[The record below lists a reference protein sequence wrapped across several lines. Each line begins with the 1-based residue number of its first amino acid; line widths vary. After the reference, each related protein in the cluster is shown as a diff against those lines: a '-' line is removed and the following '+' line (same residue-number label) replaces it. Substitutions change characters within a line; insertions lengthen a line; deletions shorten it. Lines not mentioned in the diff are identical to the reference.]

1 MNPFDFDIQP
11 NGDSALTLIF
21 QDSISKV
28 LTKHLLTLKKHFLD
42 SKMNMQIVDIIPAY
56 QSLTLLFDSPISK
69 EEIKQVKELAKNI
82 LVAENHKDSVQSK
95 TIRIPVCYEERYAPD
110 LLSLAENLKLLPS
123 ELIRKHTDKK
133 YLVHMLGFLPGFL
146 YLGGLDEE
154 LHFPRK
160 DTAAINIAKGS
171 VGIGGSQTGVYPV
184 SSPGGW
190 HIIGR
195 TPLQMFTI
203 GLKSPAI
210 ANPLDEIE
218 FYPISSDEFNKM
230 NQAE

>member
-1 MNPFDFDIQP
+1 MNQFDFDIQS
-11 NGDSALTLIF
+11 NGDSALTLLF
-21 QDSISKV
+21 HASISRS
-28 LTKHLLTLKKHFLD
+28 LTKYILTLKKYFSN
-42 SKMNMQIVDIIPAY
+42 SKTNKQLIDIIPAY

-123 ELIRKHTDKK
+123 ELIRKHTAKR